1 VVESDVQQALKTFTS
16 RFCDAW
22 HEVYATWPQ
31 SEELYGVPSPCIIS
45 TLQDKVIWQP
55 QPFEPAA
62 DLSAVERAMDIV
74 LRADTHSFYTT
85 QFAGDM
91 PAQFAGETLTLL
103 QTWSEDDLQRV
114 QENLIGHLVTQKRL
128 KLSPTLFIATLDSDL
143 DVISV
148 CNLSGEVIKETL
160 GTRNRDVLAPSLA
173 DFLIRI
179 EPLL

>member
-1 VVESDVQQALKTFTS
+1 MESDVQQALKAFTR

-22 HEVYATWPQ
+22 HDAHSSWPQ
-31 SEELYGVPSPCIIS
+31 SEDLYGVPSPCIIS
-45 TLQDKVIWQP
+45 TLQDRVIWQP
-55 QPFEPAA
+55 QRFEPAA
-62 DLSAVERAMDIV
+62 SLSAVERAMDIV
-74 LRADTHSFYTT
+74 VQEDIHAFYTT
-85 QFAGDM
+85 QYAGDM
-91 PAQFAGETLTLL
+91 AARFDGDALTLL

-128 KLSPTLFIATLDSDL
+128 KLSPTLFIATLDSEL

-173 DFLIRI
+173 DFLTRI